1 MSETIQ
7 IEKPVEIQID
17 YVQCSN
23 CGEKM
28 DFNIETDTYS
38 DLQISAAPCKCLVD
52 EYIES
57 KEQ

>member
-7 IEKPVEIQID
+7 IDKLIEIQID

-23 CGEKM
+23 CGEEM
-28 DFNIETDTYS
+28 NFSISADTCN

-57 KEQ
+57 KE